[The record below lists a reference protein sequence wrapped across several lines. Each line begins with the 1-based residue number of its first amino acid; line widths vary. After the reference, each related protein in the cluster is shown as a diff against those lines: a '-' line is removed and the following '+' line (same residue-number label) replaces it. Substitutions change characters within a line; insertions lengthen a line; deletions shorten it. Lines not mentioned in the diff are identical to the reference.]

1 MLEKVQKTS
10 RATISL
16 TTGLDIPKSVVY
28 FDIGCD
34 RKVAVADE
42 FGNWLVLT
50 GKQSEQLETLREGH
64 TLGDVLGKYGDSGQ
78 VEFKKLIAQIY
89 ARSFFQ
95 RAEPVLVPQTNQAAF
110 FCLTYAC
117 NLACSHCYMYNE
129 KMLAPILTVSE
140 YRNIFSALKEI
151 GIRNLTF
158 SGGEPLLVKNFKA
171 IVVEAKVL
179 GFNIAVFSN
188 GTLWNDELVAF
199 ASKNITAVQIS
210 IDGTSEAACS
220 IVRGS
225 GVFDKALKTVYALA
239 KAGVEVTIA
248 TTPQV
253 STADEI
259 RKNYVNFTNEVTK
272 RSDAPIYFR
281 LSTKVL
287 KGRGCGATD
296 EYLQQSLDLAEQ
308 VYDNNTAKIFAVNHK
323 PNAGLNSCGFGGL
336 NFTPDGFVYPCNRIS
351 DCSPI
356 ANVREMAINQ
366 IYSIG
371 REINKRTSIENTIP
385 CCKCALR
392 YLCGGGC
399 RLDNYRKLSSTN
411 EPSFH
416 KECSE
421 SMKRAL
427 LIDMVKTTKF
437 LYRF

>member
-28 FDIGCD
+28 FDIGCGQ
-34 RKVAVADE
+34 KVAVADE

-50 GKQSEQLETLREGH
+50 GKQPEQLENLRKGY
-64 TLGDVLGKYGDSGQ
+64 TLGEVLGKYDDDGQ
-78 VEFKKLIAQIY
+78 VEFKQLIAQIY

-95 RAEPVLVPQTNQAAF
+95 RVEPVHVPKTNQAAF
-110 FCLTYAC
+110 FYLTYAC

-129 KMLAPILTVSE
+129 KMKAPILTVAE
-140 YRNIFSALKEI
+140 YANIFSALKEI
-151 GIRNLTF
+151 GIRSLTF
-158 SGGEPLLVKNFKA
+158 SGGEPLLARNFKA
-171 IVVEAKVL
+171 IVTEAKVL

-210 IDGTSEAACS
+210 IDGTSEASCS

-248 TTPQV
+248 TTPQA
-253 STADEI
+253 STTEEI
-259 RKNYVNFTNEVTK
+259 RKNYVRFTNEVSK
-272 RSDAPIYFR
+272 LSEAPIFFR

-287 KGRGCGATD
+287 KGRGCGAT
-296 EYLQQSLDLAEQ
+296 EEFLQQSLDLSEQ
-308 VYDNNTAKIFAVNHK
+308 VYDSNTAKVFAINHK
-323 PNAGLNSCGFGGL
+323 PNEGLNSCGFGGL

-356 ANVREMAINQ
+356 ANVREMTIDQ

-371 REINKRTSIENTIP
+371 LEINKRTSIENTMP
-385 CCKCALR
+385 CCRCALR

-399 RLDNYRKLSSTN
+399 RLDNYRKLSSN
-411 EPSFH
+411 DEPSVH

-421 SMKRAL
+421 SMKRTL
-427 LIDMVKTTKF
+427 LTDMVKTTKF